1 MRARAVK
8 GLDCDGTLADNAER
22 IVRVRLDELDG
33 LAPAALDPLQ
43 PDALH
48 DMRIAAKRL
57 RYALEATAP
66 AFGAGAARGIE
77 VAKALQGVLGDIH
90 DCDVM
95 VEVVHVHVRE
105 LRAEDGAAV
114 RAALDPRAED
124 VDPEIMRLAP
134 NRARYRGLESLATF
148 LRVRRDVLFAQFAE
162 QWAALEREG
171 FRKAL
176 ERAVSER
183 PDPAEGQ
190 AVTP

>member
-22 IVRVRLDELDG
+22 IVRVRLDELHH
-33 LAPAALDPLQ
+33 LAPAALDPSQ
-43 PDALH
+43 SKALH

-57 RYALEATAP
+57 RYALEATRP
-66 AFGAGAARGIE
+66 AFGPGTARGIE
-77 VAKALQGVLGDIH
+77 VAKELQGTLGDIH

-95 VEVVHVHVRE
+95 VEVAHAHARE
-105 LRAEDGAAV
+105 LRVEDGAAV
-114 RAALDPRAED
+114 RAAIDPRAED
-124 VDPEIMRLAP
+124 VDPGLLRLAP
-134 NRARYRGLESLATF
+134 NRARYRGLEALVTY

-162 QWAALEREG
+162 QWAELDRQG

-183 PDPAEGQ
+183 PEAAEQQPAQ
-190 AVTP
+190 

>member
-1 MRARAVK
+1 MKARRVK
-8 GLDCDGTLADNAER
+8 GLDPAGELADNAER
-22 IVRVRLDELDG
+22 IVLTRLDELHSFMPRAAD
-33 LAPAALDPLQ
+33 PAQ
-43 PDALH
+43 VEALH

-57 RYALEATAP
+57 RYVLEITGP
-66 AFGAGAARGIE
+66 CFGPYTD
-77 VAKALQGVLGDIH
+77 KAVELVRELQDLLGEIH

-95 VEVVHVHVRE
+95 VEVAHAHARE

-124 VDPEIMRLAP
+124 LDPGLLRLAP
-134 NRARYRGLESLATF
+134 NRARYRGLEALVTY

-162 QWAALEREG
+162 QWAELDRQG

-183 PDPAEGQ
+183 PEPAEHQ
-190 AVTP
+190 PAQ